1 MRYSPPDRLTGW
13 RTCCGGRV
21 RVGDWRWEV
30 ALRPAAVSVRVKLTL
45 PNEYEV
51 GNQAE
56 AVAVAEAEAEAEAE
70 SKTGQTGS
78 TNAANFR
85 LGDWA
90 KRLIKSSSNAAV
102 AQLLPPP
109 TCSATL
115 LDLDALKGADEHIEG
130 LEAYN
135 AVGNKKE
142 DRSRWLGQRKACV
155 DDCVQQPR
163 AGTDA
168 YQQFGGQRV
177 RADRDVGE
185 GHEQKWQHVL
195 QIVAMGAGNEEK
207 KEG

>member
-56 AVAVAEAEAEAEAE
+56 AVAEAEAEAEAE

-102 AQLLPPP
+102 AQLTTSAYLLRDPP
-109 TCSATL
+109 
-115 LDLDALKGADEHIEG
+115 
-130 LEAYN
+130 
-135 AVGNKKE
+135 
-142 DRSRWLGQRKACV
+142 R
-155 DDCVQQPR
+155 PR
-163 AGTDA
+163 CT
-168 YQQFGGQRV
+168 
-177 RADRDVGE
+177 
-185 GHEQKWQHVL
+185 
-195 QIVAMGAGNEEK
+195 
-207 KEG
+207 

>member
-1 MRYSPPDRLTGW
+1 M
-13 RTCCGGRV
+13 
-21 RVGDWRWEV
+21 

-102 AQLLPPP
+102 AQLTTSAYLLRDPP
-109 TCSATL
+109 
-115 LDLDALKGADEHIEG
+115 
-130 LEAYN
+130 
-135 AVGNKKE
+135 
-142 DRSRWLGQRKACV
+142 R
-155 DDCVQQPR
+155 PR
-163 AGTDA
+163 CT
-168 YQQFGGQRV
+168 
-177 RADRDVGE
+177 
-185 GHEQKWQHVL
+185 
-195 QIVAMGAGNEEK
+195 
-207 KEG
+207 